1 MLEIGMP
8 IGQILQLTG
17 LTKEQIGALR

>member
-17 LTKEQIGALR
+17 LTEKQVKALR